1 MLAEIKALCK
11 TCELPKV
18 IGDPDGD
25 YCCTCFALERCY
37 MEQDKN
43 YLAVCSHCG
52 KEWRIKFEITEDGEA
67 VIDGLPT
74 PRLPCPA
81 CNYPHCSFVSLGASY
96 VS

>member
-1 MLAEIKALCK
+1 MLAEIRTLCK

-18 IGDPDGD
+18 IGDPDGE
-25 YCCTCFALERCY
+25 YCCTCLALVRCY

-43 YLAVCSHCG
+43 YKAVCPHCG

-67 VIDGLPT
+67 VIDSLPT

-81 CNYPHCSFVSLGASY
+81 CNYPHCWFVSLGASY